1 MKTNYQVTEHKGD
14 NYTVRIRKP
23 ILTAEERKKRE
34 EEVKA
39 ALVQFGRER
48 MRSQK

>member
-1 MKTNYQVTEHKGD
+1 MTRYQVTVHED
-14 NYTVRIRKP
+14 ENCIVRIHKP

-48 MRSQK
+48 MKNQQ

>member
-1 MKTNYQVTEHKGD
+1 MKYTVTEHRNGKC
-14 NYTVRIRKP
+14 TVIIRKP

-48 MRSQK
+48 MRKK